1 MEKFETFLKQ
11 VRMDSK
17 DGFHSTKEETDMWWF
32 VILIVGVLLFAL
44 FIDWRRRRN
53 NNNPHIPTDP
63 NAKPGDS
70 SNYMMGDNRH
80 TGSGQ

>member
-1 MEKFETFLKQ
+1 
-11 VRMDSK
+11 
-17 DGFHSTKEETDMWWF
+17 MWWF
-32 VILIVGVLLFAL
+32 VILIVGILLFAL
-44 FIDWRRRRN
+44 FIDRRRKKRN
-53 NNNPHIPTDP
+53 NHPHRPTDQ

>member
-1 MEKFETFLKQ
+1 
-11 VRMDSK
+11 
-17 DGFHSTKEETDMWWF
+17 MWWF